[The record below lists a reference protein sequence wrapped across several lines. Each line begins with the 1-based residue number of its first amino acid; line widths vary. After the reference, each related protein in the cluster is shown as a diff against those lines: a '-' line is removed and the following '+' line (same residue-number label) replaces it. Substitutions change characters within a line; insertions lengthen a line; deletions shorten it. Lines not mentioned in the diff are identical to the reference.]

1 MDIIR
6 YELVEQVLAAGKEN
20 PTIVKTLVVIGGLL
34 IWSKLPKSS
43 KIPGPP
49 TIPLIG
55 NYQMIA
61 HSFSRTVNEY
71 FIKLNNQYGPLVELK
86 QMTLTNYVVA
96 DAYEVK
102 RILTDTT
109 TFSRSELFQ
118 QIGSGLFH
126 HALFVLPSGEQW
138 KRHRKL
144 IQPAFGPTHLRHA
157 ALVSVET
164 MGELIT
170 TLDAMFT
177 DSDTVKVNMHGA
189 LTATALDVV

>member
-1 MDIIR
+1 MNTIR
-6 YELVEQVLAAGKEN
+6 LELFENAMEFGKEN
-20 PTIVKTLVVIGGLL
+20 PTFVKTMVIIGGL
-34 IWSKLPKSS
+34 IVWSRFRKSK
-43 KIPGPP
+43 KIPGPRSYP
-49 TIPLIG
+49 IIGDYKLLI
-55 NYQMIA
+55 
-61 HSFSRTVNEY
+61 HSFSKTVNKY
-71 FIKLNNQYGPLVELK
+71 ANQMHDEYGPLVELK
-86 QMTLTNYVVA
+86 QMTLTSYVVA
-96 DAYEVK
+96 DATEAK
-102 RILTDTT
+102 RILTETT
-109 TFSRSELFQ
+109 DFLRSKSIQ

-157 ALVSVET
+157 ALVSMET